1 MVEGMSDLL
10 VPRLSE
16 HGESIFATM
25 SRLAKQHDAINLG
38 QGFPDDPAPTLAVEA
53 AKQALDDGYN
63 QYPPARGLPPLLEA
77 IAAHQRERYDL
88 PVDPAQGVAVT
99 TGATGALAAS
109 ILGLLEP
116 GDEVVMLA
124 PYYDAYAALV
134 DLAGGVR
141 RSVALRF
148 PDLALD
154 PDALA
159 AACGPRTRMIV
170 LNSPHNPMGKV
181 FSPAELEIVAQ
192 QAREHDAIVLSDE
205 VYEHMTFDGHEH
217 TPIATLPG
225 MWERTI
231 TVSSAGKTFSV
242 TGWKVGWASGHPDL
256 IDVVVSTAQW
266 LTFSGG
272 GALQMATAEAL
283 RDLDVIVG
291 PMNDSLLRR
300 RDLLVDGLRAAGL
313 NPRVPEGTYFVVS
326 DTAAIGVEDVYDWCL
341 RLPETKGVAG
351 VPVSAFCDEPGHG
364 ETLVR
369 FAFCK
374 SEKTIREGTRRLAS

>member
-1 MVEGMSDLL
+1 MSDLL
-10 VPRLSE
+10 IPRLRA

-25 SRLAKQHDAINLG
+25 SRLAVEHEAINLG
-38 QGFPDDPAPTLAVEA
+38 QGFPDDPAPPLAVAA

-63 QYPPARGLPPLLEA
+63 QYPPARGVPQLLEE
-77 IAAHQRERYDL
+77 IATHQRQRYDL
-88 PVDPAQGVAVT
+88 PVDPATGVTVT
-99 TGATGALAAS
+99 TGATGALAGA
-109 ILGLLEP
+109 ILGLVEP
-116 GDEVVMLA
+116 GDEVVMFA

-141 RSVALRF
+141 RSIPLRF
-148 PDLALD
+148 PDLTVDAE
-154 PDALA
+154 ALA
-159 AACGPRTRMIV
+159 AACGPKTRVIM

-181 FSPAELEIVAQ
+181 YTPAELEIIAE
-192 QAREHDAIVLSDE
+192 QARRHDAIVLSDE

-231 TVSSAGKTFSV
+231 TISSAGKSFSV

-256 IDVVVSTAQW
+256 VDVVAGTAQW

-272 GALQMATAEAL
+272 GAMQVAAAEAL
-283 RDLDVIVG
+283 RNTDAIVTE
-291 PMNDSLLRR
+291 MNESLLRR
-300 RDLLVDGLRAAGL
+300 RDLLVEGLSAAGL
-313 NPRVPEGTYFVVS
+313 TPRVPEGTYFVVS
-326 DTAAIGVEDVYDWCL
+326 DTSGIGVDDVDAWC
-341 RLPETKGVAG
+341 REIPEAKGVAG

-364 ETLVR
+364 QTLVR

-374 SEKTIREGTRRLAS
+374 SEERIREGTRRLAR